1 MIVLNNVLTIM
12 EAAAAVAVAIVVA
25 EVSLCCVQKMIYTL
39 IIFKVVVA
47 VAQVLA
53 IVAQNQVILHVI
65 VLNLIHVV
73 VKAAGQEINKVEM
86 MMKIR

>member
-1 MIVLNNVLTIM
+1 M

-25 EVSLCCVQKMIYTL
+25 E
-39 IIFKVVVA
+39 VVVA

>member
-1 MIVLNNVLTIM
+1 M
-12 EAAAAVAVAIVVA
+12 EAAVAVAVAVAAAAAAIVVA
-25 EVSLCCVQKMIYTL
+25 GV
-39 IIFKVVVA
+39 VVVA

-73 VKAAGQEINKVEM
+73 DKVVAINMVKM
-86 MMKIR
+86 MMMEIRSRIINNNLHFIIH